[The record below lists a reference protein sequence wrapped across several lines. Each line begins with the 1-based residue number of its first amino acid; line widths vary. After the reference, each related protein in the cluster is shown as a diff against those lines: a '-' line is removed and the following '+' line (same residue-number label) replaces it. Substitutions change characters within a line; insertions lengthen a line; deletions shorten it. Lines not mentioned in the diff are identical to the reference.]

1 MICFISS
8 PASFRVKC
16 KSRQPTRRRR
26 RRINEG
32 IPITQTTHA
41 QFNSIV
47 HTFLA
52 FALLVMFTFARERIY
67 WQFEIRSA
75 VLVHCD
81 VFTWPLFIRFPF
93 SWWNF
98 PRKRF
103 FVSNKVFHWTRMA
116 FAIYHLALTQRSVHF
131 YFVRSIGRSVLF
143 SFFTFFCYQKWCL
156 VWAKKKKNIVFF
168 FCESKTKYRIR
179 SVFLR
184 RISSACAL
192 AKCHFD
198 EIFRE
203 MNNGKKII
211 YMRLNRINQ
220 LFHFAI
226 HNIFV
231 GKKRRFEWVCEFCFG
246 ESPVM
251 I

>member
-16 KSRQPTRRRR
+16 KSRQPTRRRRR

-156 VWAKKKKNIVFF
+156 VWAKKKKILCFSFAKAKRNTEFDQFF
-168 FCESKTKYRIR
+168 FEGYHQRAR
-179 SVFLR
+179 WQNA
-184 RISSACAL
+184 ISMKFF
-192 AKCHFD
+192 AKWTT
-198 EIFRE
+198 
-203 MNNGKKII
+203 GKK
-211 YMRLNRINQ
+211 
-220 LFHFAI
+220 
-226 HNIFV
+226 
-231 GKKRRFEWVCEFCFG
+231 
-246 ESPVM
+246 
-251 I
+251 